1 MIDALGYVIIAAG
14 LAYAVWGFVAAR
26 LDRAPGRAL
35 FTAAWVLSGLVGLW
49 AVVAVALIA
58 GGHDV
63 QLALLVGYLFTAVI
77 LEPAAIYLA
86 KLEPTKWGS
95 VILASGGLVLGP
107 LFLRLL
113 QIWGLGA

>member
-1 MIDALGYVIIAAG
+1 VIDALGYVIIAAG
-14 LAYAVWGFVAAR
+14 LAYAVWGFVAGR

-35 FTAAWVLSGLVGLW
+35 FTAAWVLSGLVVAW
-49 AVVAVALIA
+49 AVIA
-58 GGHDV
+58 IASIVGGHDV
-63 QLALLVGYLFTAVI
+63 EIGLLIGYMITAVI

-95 VILASGGLVLGP
+95 VILAAGALVLGP

-113 QIWGLGA
+113 QIWGLGG

>member
-26 LDRAPGRAL
+26 LDRAPARAL
-35 FTAAWVLSGLVGLW
+35 FTGAWVLSALVALW
-49 AVVAVALIA
+49 TVVAVVGIA

-63 QLALLVGYLFTAVI
+63 QVGLLIGYLLTALI

-95 VILASGGLVLGP
+95 VILASGGLVLAP
-107 LFLRLL
+107 LLLRLL
-113 QIWGLGA
+113 QIWGLGG

>member
-1 MIDALGYVIIAAG
+1 VIDALGYVIIAAV
-14 LAYAVWGFVAAR
+14 LAYAVWGFVAGR

-35 FTAAWVLSGLVGLW
+35 FTAAWALSALVGVW
-49 AVVAVALIA
+49 AVIAIAQIA

-63 QLALLVGYLFTAVI
+63 QVGLLSGYLVTAVI

-95 VILASGGLVLGP
+95 VILAAGALVLGP

-113 QIWGLGA
+113 QIWGLGG

>member
-1 MIDALGYVIIAAG
+1 MIDALGYVVIAAG

-35 FTAAWVLSGLVGLW
+35 FTAAWVLSALVGVW
-49 AVVAVALIA
+49 TVTAVVLIA

-63 QLALLVGYLFTAVI
+63 RLGLLVGYLLTAVI

-95 VILASGGLVLGP
+95 VILASGGLVLAP

>member
-1 MIDALGYVIIAAG
+1 MIDALGYLIIAAG

-26 LDRAPGRAL
+26 LDHAPGRTL
-35 FTAAWVLSGLVGLW
+35 FTAAGVLSALVVLW
-49 AVVAVALIA
+49 AVVAVALIV
-58 GGHDV
+58 GGHGV
-63 QLALLVGYLFTAVI
+63 NVGLLSGYLVTAVI

-95 VILASGGLVLGP
+95 VILAAGALVLAP

-113 QIWGLGA
+113 QIWGLGG

>member
-1 MIDALGYVIIAAG
+1 VIDALGYLIIAAG
-14 LAYAVWGFVAAR
+14 LGYALWGFVAAR

-35 FTAAWVLSGLVGLW
+35 YLGAWVLSGLVGLW
-49 AVVAVALIA
+49 TVVAVALLV

-63 QLALLVGYLFTAVI
+63 QVGLLIGYLVTALV

-95 VILASGGLVLGP
+95 VILAAGGLVLAP
-107 LFLRLL
+107 LMLRLL
-113 QIWGLGA
+113 QIWGLGG

>member
-1 MIDALGYVIIAAG
+1 VIDALGYLIIAAG

-35 FTAAWVLSGLVGLW
+35 FTGAWVLSGLVGLW

-63 QLALLVGYLFTAVI
+63 QVGLLVGYLLTALI

-86 KLEPTKWGS
+86 RLEPTKWGS
-95 VILASGGLVLGP
+95 VILASGGVVIAPLV
-107 LFLRLL
+107 LRLL
-113 QIWGLGA
+113 QIWGLGG

>member
-1 MIDALGYVIIAAG
+1 MIDALGYVVIAVA

-26 LDRAPGRAL
+26 LDRAPRRAL
-35 FTAAWVLSGLVGLW
+35 FTGAWVLSGLVALW
-49 AVVAVALIA
+49 TAAAVAGIV

-63 QLALLVGYLFTAVI
+63 QVGLLVGYLLTALI

-95 VILASGGLVLGP
+95 VILAAGALVLAP

-113 QIWGLGA
+113 QIWGLGG

>member
-35 FTAAWVLSGLVGLW
+35 YTGAWVLSGLVALW
-49 AVVAVALIA
+49 TAVAVALMI

-63 QLALLVGYLFTAVI
+63 QAGLLIGYLLTALI

-95 VILASGGLVLGP
+95 VILAAGGLVLAP
-107 LFLRLL
+107 LFLRLI
-113 QIWGLGA
+113 QIWGLGG

>member
-1 MIDALGYVIIAAG
+1 VIDALGYVVIAAG
-14 LAYAVWGFVAAR
+14 LAYAVWGYVAAR
-26 LDRAPGRAL
+26 LGHAPGRAL
-35 FTAAWVLSGLVGLW
+35 FTAAWVLSALVGVW
-49 AVVAVALIA
+49 TVTAIALIA

-63 QLALLVGYLFTAVI
+63 QFGLLFGYLLTAVI

-95 VILASGGLVLGP
+95 VILASGGLVLAP

-113 QIWGLGA
+113 QIWGLGG

>member
-1 MIDALGYVIIAAG
+1 MIDALGYVIIGAA

-35 FTAAWVLSGLVGLW
+35 FTGAWVVSALVGLW
-49 AVVAVALIA
+49 TVAAVALIA
-58 GGHDV
+58 GGYDV
-63 QLALLVGYLFTAVI
+63 QVGLLIGYLLTTLI

-95 VILASGGLVLGP
+95 VILASGGLVLAP
-107 LFLRLL
+107 LLLRLV
-113 QIWGLGA
+113 QIWGLGG

>member
-1 MIDALGYVIIAAG
+1 VIEALGYVIIAAG

-35 FTAAWVLSGLVGLW
+35 FTGAWVLSALVALW
-49 AVVAVALIA
+49 AVVAVAFIA
-58 GGHDV
+58 GGREV
-63 QLALLVGYLFTAVI
+63 QAGLLVGYLLTALI

-95 VILASGGLVLGP
+95 VILASGALVLGP

-113 QIWGLGA
+113 QIWGLGG

>member
-1 MIDALGYVIIAAG
+1 MIDALGYVVIAAG
-14 LAYAVWGFVAAR
+14 LAFAVWGFVAAR

-35 FTAAWVLSGLVGLW
+35 FLGAWALSGLVVLW
-49 AVVAVALIA
+49 TVLAAAFIA

-63 QLALLVGYLFTAVI
+63 QVGLLLGYLVTAVI

-95 VILASGGLVLGP
+95 VILAAGALVLAP
-107 LFLRLL
+107 LFLRLI
-113 QIWGLGA
+113 QIWGLGG

>member
-14 LAYAVWGFVAAR
+14 LAYAVWGFVAGR

-35 FTAAWVLSGLVGLW
+35 FTAAWALSALVGVW
-49 AVVAVALIA
+49 AVIAIVLIA
-58 GGHDV
+58 RGHDV
-63 QLALLVGYLFTAVI
+63 QVALLSGYLVTAVI

-86 KLEPTKWGS
+86 RLEPTKWGS
-95 VILASGGLVLGP
+95 VILATGALVLGP

-113 QIWGLGA
+113 QIWGLGG